1 MKSTA
6 ARKNQMFEVRSTSA
20 TTDDPIRDEFDD
32 LVLNACRGDSRA
44 IAAIAIAIGPTLLA
58 EAKSVLGEFDR
69 DAEEVL
75 DDFLLRLLE
84 RRLRFVPAH
93 GRAMPW
99 MCRMIHLIARRHRRE
114 RERDW
119 AADMEHET

>member
-6 ARKNQMFEVRSTSA
+6 ARKKEVFEIQSTNA
-20 TTDDPIRDEFDD
+20 ATDDPIRDEFDD

-44 IAAIAIAIGPTLLA
+44 VSAIAIAIGPTLLA
-58 EAKSVLGEFDR
+58 EARAVLAEFDQ

-75 DDFLLRLLE
+75 DDFLFRLLDG
-84 RRLRFVPAH
+84 RLRFVPAH

-119 AADMEHET
+119 ALDMEHET